1 MSQQPDALRLAD
13 SWDSAISTRRHVAI
27 GCEMADELRRLHAEN
42 EELRIQASSQIQ
54 ALSLAEATFRKYW
67 HHHKQK
73 GDDVNAQANLDLA
86 EQMAAA

>member
-1 MSQQPDALRLAD
+1 MSQPDALRFAD
-13 SWDSAISTRRHVAI
+13 TLDQVAALFSCPAALLQSAA
-27 GCEMADELRRLHAEN
+27 ELRRLHAEN

-54 ALSLAEATFRKYW
+54 ALSVAEATFRKYW

-73 GDDVNAQANLDLA
+73 GDDVKAQANLDLA